1 MSEGLDLEQDP
12 VFDKSI
18 ILDSIQ
24 LSDPILIDNKL
35 GDTNKGVPGR
45 LLGKHHFYTEIGAN
59 SYICDTIEFGY
70 KLVFLDSIPPPRFFK
85 QNNKSA
91 LSRSDVVFAE
101 CQRLEQ
107 LGCLRRVD
115 FVPHIVNPVSCV
127 YSKKW
132 RCVLDASLGLNPWCQ
147 SRKITLDDLTSLHR
161 VLRQGD
167 FMTVSDL
174 DSGYWHVPI
183 HPDFQ
188 TFLGLHFVL
197 PTGQTLYWVWTC
209 MPLGIIDAAFIFT
222 KLTKPIMAHL
232 RLQGK
237 RSSIY
242 IDDLFNSHQTFNG
255 CAKQEEFIHTQFG
268 RGGWVFK
275 PEKSSGPP
283 SQSVKY
289 LGLMVNSVP
298 MTFSIPDT
306 KYELIVSDTVKF
318 LNSKRFIVRDLA
330 SWVGKLQSLRLA
342 IGPIIS
348 IMCKSLYKIISLAPF
363 WTSYIKLDKYSV
375 YEVEWWRDNL
385 KHFSSY
391 PIIIDNTSVHV
402 DCKISSD
409 ASGSGYFVVNLD
421 KSIMLKS
428 EAFTQFESL
437 QSSTYREL
445 RALYQTYTDPI
456 ILSKFAGLTLCHYTD
471 SKSVANI
478 LYKGSR
484 VHLLNVMIR
493 EIFLALRHHVIKLVT
508 YWVSRENQYI
518 KMADLGSRENRSDDY
533 SLSSDCLK
541 SVLKNFPKV
550 TFDAMASSTNTI
562 CEKFYSKLP
571 SLNSCGVDIFSQSL
585 DCAQFFFV
593 FPPVSLGLQVLRF
606 LESQKC
612 KGLFIIP
619 LWPTSNWFNAFF
631 YDGRHC
637 YNWVRK
643 LLVFSPNFKVNLNN
657 PSCFAEFVTFSCAA
671 LQFDFS
677 VVKLG
682 ERVVTSRDLC
692 LLGGCDM
699 C

>member
-1 MSEGLDLEQDP
+1 
-12 VFDKSI
+12 
-18 ILDSIQ
+18 
-24 LSDPILIDNKL
+24 
-35 GDTNKGVPGR
+35 
-45 LLGKHHFYTEIGAN
+45 
-59 SYICDTIEFGY
+59 
-70 KLVFLDSIPPPRFFK
+70 
-85 QNNKSA
+85 
-91 LSRSDVVFAE
+91 
-101 CQRLEQ
+101 
-107 LGCLRRVD
+107 
-115 FVPHIVNPVSCV
+115 
-127 YSKKW
+127 
-132 RCVLDASLGLNPWCQ
+132 
-147 SRKITLDDLTSLHR
+147 
-161 VLRQGD
+161 
-167 FMTVSDL
+167 MTVSDL

-222 KLTKPIMAHL
+222 KLTKPIMATL

-242 IDDLFNSHQTFNG
+242 IDDLFNSHQTFEG
-255 CAKQEEFIHTQFG
+255 CAHQEEFIHAQFG

-306 KYELIVSDTVKF
+306 KYELIVSDAVNF

-363 WTSYIKLDKYSV
+363 WTSYIKLDKHSV

-391 PIIIDNTSVHV
+391 PIILDNTSVHV
-402 DCKISSD
+402 DCRISSD
-409 ASGSGYFVVNLD
+409 ASGSGFFVVNLD

-445 RALYQTYTDPI
+445 RALYQTYTDPV
-456 ILSKFAGLTLCHYTD
+456 ILTKFAGLTICHYTD

-508 YWVSRENQYI
+508 YWVSRDNQFI

-541 SVLKNFPKV
+541 SVLSNFQKV
-550 TFDAMASSTNTI
+550 TFDAMASSTNAI
-562 CEKFYSKLP
+562 CQKFYSKLP
-571 SLNSCGVDIFSQSL
+571 SLNSCGVDLFSQSL
-585 DCAQFFFV
+585 DCAEFYFV
-593 FPPVSLGLQVLRF
+593 FPPVSMALQVLRF
-606 LESQKC
+606 LESQKT
-612 KGLFIIP
+612 KGLFILP
-619 LWPTSNWFNAFF
+619 LWSTSNWFNAFF
-631 YDGRHC
+631 FDGSHC

-643 LLVFSPNFKVNLNN
+643 LLVFHPNFKINLNS
-657 PSCFAEFVTFSCAA
+657 PSCFAEFVTFTCAA
-671 LQFDFS
+671 LEFDFS

-682 ERVVTSRDLC
+682 GKVVTSRDLC
-692 LLGGCDM
+692 LLGGCEL